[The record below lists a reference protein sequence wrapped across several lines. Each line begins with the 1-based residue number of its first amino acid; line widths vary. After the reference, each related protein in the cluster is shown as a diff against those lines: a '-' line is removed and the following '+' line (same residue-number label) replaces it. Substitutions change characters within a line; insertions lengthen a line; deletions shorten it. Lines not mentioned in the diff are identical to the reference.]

1 MKREDLDKLVEAV
14 LYEGHIL
21 YPYRASSKKNQQR
34 FTFGRIYPEAY
45 SKAQSGAEPAAM
57 QTQCLARPVSA
68 GAAANVEVC
77 FLQPM
82 TREIGILETP
92 LNVWVCRDHEPTYR
106 LVSTVTINGR
116 IYQAWH
122 EAMERRITMEFPLE
136 GDTLTVPIEF
146 LAERSIEPIHGEEGR
161 IPAVIIR
168 QANAIR
174 GEIIV
179 SAIDAGNGLRRLT
192 VRIENRSE
200 MLERELVG
208 SNAAL
213 LRTFASAHTI
223 LRAIDAEFL
232 SVTSPPTEAE
242 AATRECH
249 NIGTWPVLVGD
260 EAAQENDTILS
271 SPIVLPDYPEV
282 AKESPG
288 TLFDGTEIDEILTLR
303 ILTMTDEEK
312 LEMRHID
319 GQARSLLERTE
330 SLRPEHIL
338 SMHGVMKK
346 SDNFDDV
353 VFGGSTRLESAMV
366 SDREVKIGDAVIIS
380 PKSRADVMDVALAG
394 RRAVIEAIEQDAEG
408 GIHLALVVEDDPGR
422 DLGML
427 RQPGHRFFYGLNE
440 VELPATGKE
449 TP

>member
-34 FTFGRIYPEAY
+34 FTFGRVYPEAY
-45 SKAQSGAEPAAM
+45 SRSQLGAEPAAM
-57 QTQCLARPVSA
+57 QTQCLARAISA
-68 GAAANVEVC
+68 GSAANVEVC

-82 TREIGILETP
+82 AREIGILETP
-92 LNVWVCRDHEPTYR
+92 LSVWVSREPEPTYR

-116 IYQAWH
+116 LYQAWH
-122 EAMERRITMEFPLE
+122 EAMERRIRMEFPLE
-136 GDTLTVPIEF
+136 GQSLSVPFEF
-146 LAERSIEPIHGEEGR
+146 PAERSIEPIHGEDGR
-161 IPAVIIR
+161 IPAAIIR
-168 QANAIR
+168 RGHDIR
-174 GEIIV
+174 GEINV
-179 SAIDAGNGLRRLT
+179 SACDAGNGLRRLT

-200 MLERELVG
+200 MPEGRLADAG
-208 SNAAL
+208 TAL

-223 LRAIDAEFL
+223 LRASNAEFL
-232 SVTSPPTEAE
+232 SVTSPPPEAE
-242 AATRECH
+242 SANRECR

-260 EAAQENDTILS
+260 EALQEKNTVLS
-271 SPIVLPDYPEV
+271 SPIVLPDYPQV
-282 AKESPG
+282 APESPG

-312 LEMRHID
+312 LEMRNID
-319 GQARSLLERTE
+319 RQARALLERTE
-330 SLRPEHIL
+330 SLQPEHLI
-338 SMHGVMKK
+338 SMHGVMKR
-346 SDNFDDV
+346 SASFDDV
-353 VFGGSTRLESAMV
+353 VFGGSTPSQTAKV
-366 SDREVKIGDAVIIS
+366 NGREVRVGDAVIIR

-427 RQPGHRFFYGLNE
+427 RQPGHRFFYGIDE
-440 VELPATGKE
+440 VELPDPGKE